1 MIPLPEAND
10 GSGDRLPCSVLLYR
24 GARSST
30 WLNPDEDQFLPVAFL
45 RRPSE
50 NDLSV
55 DIVALRSQEEAKTGL
70 DPCHGLATL
79 HTGRIRDLG
88 LDVIP
93 DALADNP
100 AHAKIVGLPA
110 QAADLAQAQFFATQL
125 ARQSRVVW
133 RRKPRQN

>member
-1 MIPLPEAND
+1 MIPLPEANED
-10 GSGDRLPCSVLLYR
+10 WGDTLPCSTLLHR
-24 GARSST
+24 GARKST
-30 WLNPDEDQFLPVAFL
+30 WLNPDEDQFLPVAFEL
-45 RRPSE
+45 RPYE

-55 DIVALRSQEEAKTGL
+55 DRVALRSQEEAKTGL

-100 AHAKIVGLPA
+100 AHAKIIGLPS
-110 QAADLAQAQFFATQL
+110 QEEDLAQAQFFATQL

-133 RRKPRQN
+133 RRKPRQT

>member
-1 MIPLPEAND
+1 MPEAND
-10 GSGDRLPCSVLLYR
+10 GSGDTLLCSALLYR
-24 GARSST
+24 GARSSK

-45 RRPSE
+45 RRATE

-55 DIVALRSQEEAKTGL
+55 DIVSLCSQEEARAGL

-88 LDVIP
+88 LDVTP
-93 DALADNP
+93 AVLADNP
-100 AHAKIVGLPA
+100 AHAKIIGLPS
-110 QAADLAQAQFFATQL
+110 QDEDLAQAQFFATEL